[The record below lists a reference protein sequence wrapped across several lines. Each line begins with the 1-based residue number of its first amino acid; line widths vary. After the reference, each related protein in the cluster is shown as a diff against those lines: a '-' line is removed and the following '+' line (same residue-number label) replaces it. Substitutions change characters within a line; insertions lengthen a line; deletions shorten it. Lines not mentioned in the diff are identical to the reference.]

1 MTAAA
6 FGPHVLRVEAAA
18 RAFGDVQ
25 LRRRAQPHV
34 VLRATGTRLVK
45 GGGGEAA
52 ADHDGRVSAHAARLV
67 ERPAVRHE
75 PAAGG
80 HRVVL
85 QSMNRFA
92 PAPRRAAGG
101 AQDGV
106 RVHLER
112 ALLVCST
119 PLIGILETAKV
130 GRRGEHLQSSANL
143 VQNDHSPL
151 LPKRL
156 KRSR

>member
-25 LRRRAQPHV
+25 LRRRAQPHM

-80 HRVVL
+80 HRA
-85 QSMNRFA
+85 MNRFLSLCCA
-92 PAPRRAAGG
+92 PVRASATRRGG
-101 AQDGV
+101 ARGRRV
-106 RVHLER
+106 RATPER
-112 ALLVCST
+112 ALLEGAV
-119 PLIGILETAKV
+119 LFI
-130 GRRGEHLQSSANL
+130 QSRQIWA
-143 VQNDHSPL
+143 PW
-151 LPKRL
+151 
-156 KRSR
+156 

>member
-25 LRRRAQPHV
+25 LRRRAQPHM
-34 VLRATGTRLVK
+34 VLRATGTRIVK

-80 HRVVL
+80 HRA
-85 QSMNRFA
+85 MNRFLSLCCA
-92 PAPRRAAGG
+92 PVRALGTRRGG
-101 AQDGV
+101 ARG
-106 RVHLER
+106 RACATRLPER
-112 ALLVCST
+112 ALLEGT
-119 PLIGILETAKV
+119 KA
-130 GRRGEHLQSSANL
+130 A
-143 VQNDHSPL
+143 
-151 LPKRL
+151 
-156 KRSR
+156 